1 MWQKLQTPEAIPQQ
15 SVSNN
20 DEVDIKLAKLL
31 ESRVLE
37 VPRQR
42 QYTAEEKKIR
52 DNILSQYSQ
61 MTDDE
66 EDGEEK
72 EAGGLAKNKNALTV
86 MQAEKEKREQ
96 SKLESQRKKDKDKE
110 DRFVSLRGNL
120 TVVYGGCF

>member
-1 MWQKLQTPEAIPQQ
+1 MWQKLRTPEAAPPQ
-15 SVSNN
+15 SLANN
-20 DEVDIKLAKLL
+20 EEVDIKLAKLL

-37 VPRQR
+37 VPKQR

-66 EDGEEK
+66 EDSEEK
-72 EAGGLAKNKNALTV
+72 EVGGLKKNKNALTV

-110 DRFVSLRGNL
+110 DRFVSSRLNL
-120 TVVYGGCF
+120 MVVYEDCF